1 MFLFIYLSC
10 VSSKQNTPSANQS
23 NTSIKTEQQTETES
37 PVDSSGFP
45 FKQLHCATNHIDR
58 SLKITG
64 ESDSPTL
71 GSDFP
76 YTVQHRAGVY
86 MFIDGT
92 VSNEKVQIRYGDL
105 YVPFDVEES
114 NLERSILIEG
124 LDISNDLSKIVWK
137 QSLDRYPRPNKI
149 SNTAD
154 RYIFGEISIDVSGG
168 NGFYT
173 GHARF
178 SESEIDISVSCW
190 TDGLTDPFIYN
201 EGKCQNKE
209 GNEGYNPWSLEMVR
223 VTRNGEC
230 SNLEGQELNDG
241 FYNYPV
247 LNWNLKGA
255 NLNGA
260 DVTFSNFYDVQ
271 LEGAKFD
278 TMTMGYVRIRGS
290 IDTYTKYGYSC
301 EIDREPTKIK
311 CAM

>member
-1 MFLFIYLSC
+1 MYLSC
-10 VSSKQNTPSANQS
+10 VSKQGTPSINQS
-23 NTSIKTEQQTETES
+23 HTSIQTEPKKATDPKVNSNE
-37 PVDSSGFP
+37 FP

-76 YTVQHRAGVY
+76 YTMQHRAGVY

-92 VSNEKVQIRYGDL
+92 IDGEKVQIRYGDL
-105 YVPFDVEES
+105 YVPFDVEEAP
-114 NLERSILIEG
+114 LGRSII
-124 LDISNDLSKIVWK
+124 LDEVDVNDDFSKIVWK

-149 SNTAD
+149 TNKAD
-154 RYIFGEISIDVSGG
+154 RYILGEVSIDVSGG
-168 NGFYT
+168 SGFYT

-178 SESEIDISVSCW
+178 SETEIDVSVSCW
-190 TDGLTDPFIYN
+190 TDGLADSFFYN
-201 EGKCQNKE
+201 EGKCLNNK
-209 GNEGYNPWSLEMVR
+209 GQDGYNPWTLEMIR

-241 FYNYPV
+241 FYNYPI

-271 LEGAKFD
+271 LEGAHFD

-290 IDTYTKYGYSC
+290 IDSHTKYGFSC